1 MKFKLFLIFL
11 LTTILVSPCLAAY
24 DITIADHTFDVYTD
38 QQSVADRTELIPVTI
53 ADSTNG
59 ISGYDLLF
67 SSSDEDIVK
76 ITDVAFPSAF
86 LVYGDYDFLNSNS
99 VKITGL
105 DVKNAIQA
113 GSTSATLCY
122 IEIYWVTEGVATIS
136 ATNIQTDDDLGA
148 HITPSITSG
157 TETIN
162 FLGNIIV
169 EQWYPTVDF
178 NADFD
183 YDINNGTYT
192 KHWLNETITTGTFPL
207 YDFAV
212 SLLLPILNIF
222 NYWFFLLIYF
232 TYLMITWIRSGEIY
246 MPLTIGILSAGLFGL
261 VFPPEA
267 KAVGLV
273 LFALCLAVIL
283 TDIFISRR

>member
-24 DITIADHTFDVYTD
+24 DITIDDYTFNVYTD
-38 QQSVADRTELIPVTI
+38 QQPVAERTAVIPVTI
-53 ADSTNG
+53 ADSTSG
-59 ISGYDLLF
+59 ISGYNLLF
-67 SSSDEDIVK
+67 ASSDENIVK
-76 ITDVAFPSAF
+76 ITDVSFPTAFSN
-86 LVYGDYDFLNSNS
+86 YGDYEFLTSNS
-99 VKITGL
+99 VKVTGL
-105 DVKNAIQA
+105 DVTNSIHP
-113 GSTSATLCY
+113 GSTSDILCY
-122 IEIYWVTEGVATIS
+122 LTIYWITEGTATVS
-136 ATNIQTDDDLGA
+136 ATNVQTDNDLGA
-148 HITPSITSG
+148 HVTPSITGG

-162 FLGNIIV
+162 FLGNLIV
-169 EQWYPTVDF
+169 NAWYPTINF
-178 NADFD
+178 NASFE

-192 KHWLNETITTGTFPL
+192 QYWLNETVTTGTFPL

-232 TYLMITWIRSGEIY
+232 TYLLITWIRSGEIY